1 MFRDETG
8 VTINM
13 VRYRRGPGAQRA
25 ARQWLRAR
33 WRSADHGRLAG
44 LDRKGI
50 MTPLIVGQPM
60 SRAVLLDYAWQSLVP
75 ALQRR

>member
-1 MFRDETG
+1 
-8 VTINM
+8 
-13 VRYRRGPGAQRA
+13 
-25 ARQWLRAR
+25 
-33 WRSADHGRLAG
+33 
-44 LDRKGI
+44 